1 MADEDLSSPLP
12 PPPSQPSLQELCENL
27 GFEPLGPPP
36 SQASLKEL
44 CEKKV
49 LSEALSGNFTFE
61 EFEPLEPHLQKILF
75 EKLISEIAHF
85 TEIAHLDKEWGQ
97 LQRFC
102 PPVDRRIYQEIQESN
117 EVDSHNYQNQ
127 RRMSVNAWSYE
138 ITDGVATQ
146 FGGIGLRNNGIRLWS
161 HGNLV
166 SGLERSDL
174 KQRCFHGNSGLCSC
188 RPARFHSLISSQL
201 FYYRL
206 TATFGM
212 PPARKP
218 DGPSCWAVD
227 LYHRSNAGRLHF
239 ADFEG
244 SVTLDFKGGAVA
256 SADAI
261 RLINFLVGM
270 QCLHPCGFLAGR
282 NGAGTNGGGFDWGD
296 D

>member
-1 MADEDLSSPLP
+1 MADQDLSSP

-75 EKLISEIAHF
+75 EKLISQITHF
-85 TEIAHLDKEWGQ
+85 TKIAHLDKEWGQ

-102 PPVDRRIYQEIQESN
+102 PRVDRQIYQEIQESN
-117 EVDSHNYQNQ
+117 EAGSQNYQNQ
-127 RRMSVNAWSYE
+127 RRMSVNTWSYE
-138 ITDGVATQ
+138 ITDGAVGQ
-146 FGGIGLRNNGIRLWS
+146 FGRIGFWNQGMRLWS
-161 HGNLV
+161 HSDLV
-166 SGLERSDL
+166 SGLESSNL
-174 KQRCFHGNSGLCSC
+174 IQRCFHGNRGLCSC
-188 RPARFHSLISSQL
+188 RPARLHSLISSQL

-206 TATFGM
+206 TTTFGM

-227 LYHRSNAGRLHF
+227 LYHRNNDGRIHF

-244 SVTLDFKGGAVA
+244 SVSLDFKGSAVA

-261 RLINFLVGM
+261 RLINFLVGT

-282 NGAGTNGGGFDWGD
+282 NGAAINGGGFDWGD
-296 D
+296 N